1 MKIFI
6 AEKSRPVR
14 ERLVQM
20 VADLN
25 GMAVVGQTANAAEAG
40 ERIAALKPQVA
51 LLSIHLA
58 GGNAFEVLAKIRR
71 QCAATRVILVSANPS
86 GQYRQRAI
94 ELGADYYFDK
104 AKELPRIV
112 AALRQVSG
120 EQP

>member
-1 MKIFI
+1 MRVFI

-14 ERLVQM
+14 ERLLQM
-20 VADLN
+20 VSELN
-25 GMAVVGQTANAAEAG
+25 GIDVAGHTANATDAST
-40 ERIAALKPQVA
+40 RIAALKPQVA
-51 LLSIHLA
+51 LLGIHLA
-58 GGNAFEVLAKIRR
+58 DGNAFEVIGNIRR
-71 QCAATRVILVSANPS
+71 QSAATRIILISANPS
-86 GQYRQRAI
+86 AQYRQKAI